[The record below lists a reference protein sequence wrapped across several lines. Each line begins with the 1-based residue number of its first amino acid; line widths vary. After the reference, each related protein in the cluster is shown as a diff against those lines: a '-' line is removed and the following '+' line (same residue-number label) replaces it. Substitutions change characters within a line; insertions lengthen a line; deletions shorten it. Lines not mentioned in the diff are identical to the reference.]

1 MADAVEQ
8 IDGQSDG
15 QPDDEADPCVEG
27 QGDHLGEAHQ
37 GAGNRNPR
45 QKRAPEGALYVGAG
59 FSKNENTETD
69 DGESEESADGDEFTE
84 NADGEDSRHQCGN

>member
-37 GAGNRNPR
+37 GAGNWNPR
-45 QKRAPEGALYVGAG
+45 
-59 FSKNENTETD
+59 
-69 DGESEESADGDEFTE
+69 
-84 NADGEDSRHQCGN
+84 